1 MNKIRN
7 IWIVSLVLKLLLA
20 ALIPLSQDES
30 YYWVWSKNLQLSYYD
45 HPGFVAWLL
54 KLGQIFESFGHAVR
68 WPAVFLSH
76 LTLLVWIFI
85 LKEFFDFEK
94 VEKWLLLTLLIPFTG
109 IGSIV
114 VTPDLPLI
122 FFWSTS
128 TYCTIQILKKP
139 SYLNYLLLGVS
150 LGLGFCSKYHIVLF
164 VPPLIL
170 FTVWNKKW
178 DLLHPV
184 KILVLAAAG
193 LVACSPVLI
202 WNFQNDFASFKFQ
215 LAHGFVRPEYSPT
228 WTIEYIAAQILLI
241 TPFVFFAA
249 MKKTKNEYQQL
260 IQFLSFGTI
269 LFFLFTSFKAAT
281 EANWPIAAYLGFI
294 ALAVASANYKKIF
307 KYTLYYWTLI
317 YIVIGLALFVPNLEY
332 TAKIKEP
339 SQYLKYNNLVS
350 EFQPLFVDS
359 YQLASSLW
367 YNTKTPVYKLRE
379 TNRFDLFDTLEG
391 STPRT
396 VKFFMMLRTDN
407 DLPKWITTEK
417 WLVTEIKKIDSDYV
431 LLEITKQ

>member
-1 MNKIRN
+1 MSKIKN
-7 IWIVSLVLKLLLA
+7 IWIFSLVLKLLLA

-45 HPGFVAWLL
+45 HPGFVAWLF
-54 KLGQIFESFGHAVR
+54 KIGQTFESLGHAVR
-68 WPAVFLSH
+68 WPAVLLSH
-76 LTLLVWIFI
+76 LTLLIWILI
-85 LKEFFDFEK
+85 LKEFLDLEK
-94 VEKWLLLTLLIPFTG
+94 IKNWLLLVLIIPFTG

-128 TYCTIQILKKP
+128 IYFTTKIFKHP
-139 SYLNYLLLGVS
+139 SYTNYLLLGLS

-164 VPPLIL
+164 VPPLLLYVLWNRKWNLIHPL
-170 FTVWNKKW
+170 KITLLTV
-178 DLLHPV
+178 
-184 KILVLAAAG
+184 AG
-193 LVACSPVLI
+193 LIACLPVLI
-202 WNFQNDFASFKFQ
+202 WNYQNDFASFKFQ
-215 LAHGFVRPEYSPT
+215 LAHGFVRPEYNPI

-249 MKKTKNEYQQL
+249 IKKAKNEVQQI
-260 IQFLSFGTI
+260 IQFLSFGTL

-294 ALAVASANYKKIF
+294 ALAVAATNYKKIF
-307 KYTLYYWTLI
+307 KLSVYYWTII
-317 YIVIGLALFVPNLEY
+317 YVIIGLALFIPNLEY

-350 EFQPLFVDS
+350 DFQPLFVDS

-367 YNTKTPVYKLRE
+367 YNTKVPVYKLRE
-379 TNRFDLFDTLEG
+379 TNRFDLFDTLAG
-391 STPRT
+391 STPQT
-396 VKFFMMLRTDN
+396 TKFFMMLRKDN
-407 DLPKWITTEK
+407 SLPKWITQEK
-417 WLVTEIKKIDSDYV
+417 WLITEIKKIDSDYV